1 METKSR
7 KVTIRFTPGEYAKI
21 NQKCSRSTSP
31 QLSHYMRQVLLEKPV
46 VVKYRNESLDQVMEE
61 MVVLR
66 KELNNIGNNLNQ
78 AVRKLHTLSRIP
90 EFRNWLEIHLNLLN
104 ALLKKKEEIDQ
115 AISKMSGKWLQE

>member
-7 KVTIRFTPGEYAKI
+7 KVTIRFKPAEYAKI
-21 NQKCSRSTSP
+21 HQKCSRSTSP
-31 QLSHYMRQVLLEKPV
+31 QLSHYMRQLLLEKPV

-61 MVVLR
+61 LVVLR

-104 ALLKKKEEIDQ
+104 AL
-115 AISKMSGKWLQE
+115 